1 MVNGLMYAI
10 FSQMIQKKKCGISYS
25 FVNVYKGYIG
35 VVCTILAI
43 FCKLFKN
50 KNLSNYNYNAGT

>member
-1 MVNGLMYAI
+1 MYAI